1 MTSTEIMSPY
11 AQPST
16 AYYRRGAVFVTGER
30 TWTEQDQIPLGVWRV
45 IDARGVVWQRRVP
58 GLWRRYDDDD
68 QSAFTWR
75 QLVER
80 CGRLTEIVRI
90 DRAPDFA
97 GGGR

>member
-1 MTSTEIMSPY
+1 MTSTDLVLPF
-11 AQPST
+11 AQELT
-16 AYYRRGAVFVTGER
+16 TYYRRGAVFVTGER
-30 TWTEQDQIPLGVWRV
+30 TWTEEDPVPLGVWRV

-68 QSAFTWR
+68 QSTFTWR

-90 DRAPDFA
+90 DRAPA
-97 GGGR
+97 TVGGGR